1 MRIPFLAAICCALLS
16 LGGCASTPAPKT
28 YQLAP
33 GVVVGQYSVESVSVE
48 LGSEITKDT
57 INAAGAQAAAQ
68 VIAKRLEN
76 GLTFNYRNRMPVSL
90 KIVIDEYVENISTAK
105 LMLVGDSYNI
115 SGRAILNDSTGKQ
128 VGLFKIKP
136 ERKALTAI
144 RCVHIDPQH
153 NCGGLIGIIIEGAT
167 PTESIRSNLIEQFVQ
182 STVSELYPTAR

>member
-90 KIVIDEYVENISTAK
+90 KIVIDEYVENISTAQ
-105 LMLVGDSYNI
+105 LMLVGGNYKI
-115 SGRAILNDSTGKQ
+115 TGRAILTDADGQQAGT
-128 VGLFKIKP
+128 FKITPDGKY
-136 ERKALTAI
+136 
-144 RCVHIDPQH
+144 
-153 NCGGLIGIIIEGAT
+153 NSGGLLGVALEGTTAT
-167 PTESIRSNLIEQFVQ
+167 GSIRADLVERFVTT
-182 STVSELYPTAR
+182 TVAELYPKPRS